1 MTETNLPRLL
11 LDAITQSYLASSAFN
26 GISLADIKDLFKHSE
41 VKRPLSDLIR
51 QGLIAPV
58 FGDRHPNRHVRA
70 LPEHHSIDTGVS
82 IPHHASEHSHS
93 AAHVPAPSHP
103 AIAVTSAG
111 HPNKY
116 GHPSGVTISAHR
128 GNSWNVQVTG
138 AYPSYARGN
147 KRF

>member
-70 LPEHHSIDTGVS
+70 LPEHHSIDTQ
-82 IPHHASEHSHS
+82 IEILNEPTAS
-93 AAHVPAPSHP
+93 PCL
-103 AIAVTSAG
+103 
-111 HPNKY
+111 
-116 GHPSGVTISAHR
+116 
-128 GNSWNVQVTG
+128 
-138 AYPSYARGN
+138 YPLPKHLRPG
-147 KRF
+147 KL